1 MENIKPRTKVVLEGT
16 IAEMIHNEYQRYLS
30 VDDLI
35 TVVDSQQYLGSVTK
49 DEAERTVSTLKELQS
64 FKTLELTL
72 LEGLYTDIFRMVR
85 PVKEEEVKEEE
96 KEEEV
101 KADKEEE

>member
-35 TVVDSQQYLGSVTK
+35 TVVDSQQYLGSITK

-85 PVKEEEVKEEE
+85 PVKEEDKEED
-96 KEEEV
+96 KEEV